1 MTTYSHSRLSTF
13 ENCRYKYKLQY
24 IDKIKVDVPTTI
36 EAFMGDMVHQT
47 LEKLYSDLKFAKLN
61 SLAELLDFFNTIWD
75 KEWSDS
81 IIINKK
87 EFTSNN
93 YKIMGTKFISDY
105 YNHYKPFNQ
114 MTILGLETE
123 DRMGLS
129 NGSTY
134 HVRIDK
140 LACIGN
146 TYYVCDYKT
155 NASMKSQE
163 DVDSDRQL
171 AMYSIWVRSHFKDA
185 KKVVLLWHMLAFDKE
200 ITSTRSKKELVALEK
215 ETVALINTI
224 ENCTDFPTNVTGLC
238 NYCVYK
244 AICPSFKHSVEIATK
259 TVREFKDDDG
269 VKLVDEYSVL
279 QTKKKEIEDTIE
291 KIREDLVG
299 FATSKKIDVVYG
311 SNMKLSVKEY
321 SKINY
326 EENKDEVIK
335 LLKDK
340 GLFENMSMLNYSRF
354 NSLIIKGELKEFND
368 LVKIEKDF
376 RMSLSKRKDGEE

>member
-1 MTTYSHSRLSTF
+1 
-13 ENCRYKYKLQY
+13 
-24 IDKIKVDVPTTI
+24 
-36 EAFMGDMVHQT
+36 MGDMVHQT